1 MLQIKSKGKSITLI
15 LLLIISFITLPIS
28 AQAQEVNK
36 TVNMSPEALV
46 EFVEEGGVIKNEKVS
61 VAKATTLEKNA
72 ILTNNSSQIIKE
84 TDVYVVDKKL
94 DNNSFERTIV
104 ADFPVSTKANS
115 GSVTNY
121 KDGRAKI
128 ACTIN
133 YKTLYFFDAACF
145 AGTSFGG
152 RVVSQ
157 SSSVTVKSLNGRYEE
172 SGAYYNA
179 QGHQSTIGSYEI
191 DATFDVSKRYSN
203 QFKSVSTGRYFLTS
217 NPSTGVS
224 ADFIMVYTIGDSVPY
239 ALSVSASV
247 PGSV

>member
-46 EFVEEGGVIKNEKVS
+46 EFIEEGGVIKNEKVS
-61 VAKATTLEKNA
+61 VTKATTLEKNV
-72 ILTNNSSQIIKE
+72 ILANNSSKTIKE
-84 TDVYVVDKKL
+84 TEIYVVDKKL

-128 ACTIN
+128 ACTLN
-133 YKTLYFFDAACF
+133 YKTLQFHGATCF
-145 AGTSFGG
+145 AGASFGG

-157 SSSVTVKSLNGRYEE
+157 SSSVTVKSLHGRYVE

-179 QGHQSTIGSYEI
+179 QGYQSVMGAHEI
-191 DATFDVSKRYSN
+191 DVTFDVSKRYSN
-203 QFKSVSTGRYFLTS
+203 QFKNVSTGRYFLTS
-217 NPSTGVS
+217 SASTGVS
-224 ADFIMVYTIGDSVPY
+224 ADFTIIYTIGDSVPY
-239 ALSVSASV
+239 PLTVTASAPSSV
-247 PGSV
+247 